1 LNDRE
6 INLQAMNIEA
16 NTVVSLRFI
25 MKNNKGD
32 VIEDI
37 MNQPP
42 IDYLHGSGH
51 ILPALEAAVEGLKV
65 GDKKL
70 IVFKNGESSG
80 ENYQMDVV
88 IDSIRLATPGELKSG
103 KPETK
108 PKDEACGPGCCC

>member
-1 LNDRE
+1 
-6 INLQAMNIEA
+6 MNIEA
-16 NTVVSLRFI
+16 NRVVSLRFV
-25 MKNNKGD
+25 MKNKDGD

-42 IDYLHGSGH
+42 MDYLHGSGN

-65 GDKKL
+65 GEKKL

-80 ENYQMDVV
+80 ENYLMDVV
-88 IDSIRLATPGELKSG
+88 IDSIRTATPSELKSG

-108 PKDEACGPGCCC
+108 IKDEACGPGCCC

>member
-1 LNDRE
+1 
-6 INLQAMNIEA
+6 MKIET
-16 NTVVSLRFI
+16 NKVVSLRFV
-25 MKNNKGD
+25 MKNKDGD

-42 IDYLHGSGH
+42 VDYLHGSGN

-70 IVFKNGESSG
+70 IVFKNGEGSG

-88 IDSIRLATPGELKSG
+88 IDSIRLATPGELNSG
-103 KPETK
+103 KPETTQ
-108 PKDEACGPGCCC
+108 KDGACGPDCCC

>member
-1 LNDRE
+1 
-6 INLQAMNIEA
+6 MNIEA
-16 NTVVSLRFI
+16 NRVVSLRFVI
-25 MKNNKGD
+25 KNNFGD

-37 MNQPP
+37 MNKPP
-42 IDYLHGSGH
+42 VDYLHGSGN

-70 IVFKNGESSG
+70 IVFKNDESSG

-88 IDSIRLATPGELKSG
+88 IDGVRPASPGELKSG

-108 PKDEACGPGCCC
+108 PKNETCGPGCCC